1 MKHYVVI
8 HGNDDKKGQ
17 AGMSYSVR
25 DEATVKKKA
34 LKTDELVLLEQ
45 IFSSIHLYSFLQ

>member
-17 AGMSYSVR
+17 VGMLFSVR
-25 DEATVKKKA
+25 DKGRDRE
-34 LKTDELVLLEQ
+34 
-45 IFSSIHLYSFLQ
+45 